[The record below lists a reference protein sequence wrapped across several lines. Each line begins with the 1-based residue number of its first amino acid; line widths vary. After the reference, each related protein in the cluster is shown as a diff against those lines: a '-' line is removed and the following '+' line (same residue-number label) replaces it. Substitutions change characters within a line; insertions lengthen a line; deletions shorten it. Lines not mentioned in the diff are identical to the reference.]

1 MLGERRGFLFF
12 GVLDL
17 KRPGTRLRKFHGEGT
32 RPSWWYWFRA
42 GFSWKRLIDGELA
55 ASEED
60 LQWQSPSAQ
69 TQTKEADN
77 YTAPGDRAK
86 VHSLQ

>member
-17 KRPGTRLRKFHGEGT
+17 KRPGTRLRKFYGEGT

-42 GFSWKRLIDGELA
+42 GFSWKRLIDDELA